1 MVRVPPL
8 EPPPPENP
16 MLGEAL
22 AAVAQGTAAIMELLQ
37 KQADQ
42 RGDRQHHTTLQQ
54 FLAIGPPRFAE
65 ARDPLEADDWL
76 AEIKKHFKANAVREE
91 DYVTFAS
98 FQLQGAASSWYST
111 YKNNK
116 GDTEITWDDF
126 VKDFRAAHIPS
137 GLIERK
143 REEFLA
149 LRQGDRTVQE
159 YNLAFV
165 RLARYATEEVS
176 TEAKRIARFRG
187 GLATDIKYA
196 LTLSNPALFSEF
208 VDRAIRQE
216 SAEAERSAG
225 KRKQREFSSAV
236 MVHKKTKSWVPDPQP
251 QRQQFHPRG
260 AVVRTFA
267 RPLVPVQQGPRA
279 TPPLA
284 RPPRP
289 QGQPR
294 PDVICFECR
303 QPGHY
308 STKCTDPRFA
318 RLPPP
323 PHRSTP
329 SNAMVRAQPRA
340 LRVNNVTLADA
351 QQSSEIVLGRL
362 LVNSVLATVL
372 FDSGASHSFI
382 SQSFASRVDL
392 PRDQLPSKLSV
403 VTPGS
408 KFTSS
413 WTVPDVEISIQG
425 AIFSA
430 SLVVLPRSDIDVI
443 LGMDWLVKYKAKI
456 DCPSKT
462 VLLTHDSGA

>member
-1 MVRVPPL
+1 MVRVPPPD
-8 EPPPPENP
+8 PPPPENP

-98 FQLQGAASSWYST
+98 FQLQGAAGSWYST
-111 YKNNK
+111 YKDNK

-187 GLATDIKYA
+187 GLFTDIKYA
-196 LTLSNPALFSEF
+196 LTLSSPHLFSEF
-208 VDRAIRQE
+208 VDQAIRQE
-216 SAEAERSAG
+216 LAEAERSTE
-225 KRKQREFSSAV
+225 KRKQREHNSAV
-236 MVHKKTKSWVPDPQP
+236 MVHKKAKSWVPEPQP
-251 QRQQFHPRG
+251 QRQQFQQRG

-267 RPLVPVQQGPRA
+267 RPPVPVQHGPRS
-279 TPPLA
+279 TPPFA
-284 RPPRP
+284 RPPAP

-294 PDVICFECR
+294 PEITCYKCGK
-303 QPGHY
+303 PGHESNRWQPTNHGTTAQRAVLPWSGTT
-308 STKCTDPRFA
+308 STGA
-318 RLPPP
+318 VLPPYGTTGLSIVP
-323 PHRSTP
+323 TTAPYRRFCGSSHGST
-329 SNAMVRAQPRA
+329 A
-340 LRVNNVTLADA
+340 
-351 QQSSEIVLGRL
+351 
-362 LVNSVLATVL
+362 
-372 FDSGASHSFI
+372 
-382 SQSFASRVDL
+382 
-392 PRDQLPSKLSV
+392 
-403 VTPGS
+403 
-408 KFTSS
+408 
-413 WTVPDVEISIQG
+413 
-425 AIFSA
+425 
-430 SLVVLPRSDIDVI
+430 
-443 LGMDWLVKYKAKI
+443 
-456 DCPSKT
+456 
-462 VLLTHDSGA
+462 